1 MGSQRVGHDWLTK
14 HFHLSTAKIHAK
26 RVTHLYREGKR
37 GKGEK
42 GKKIKSQK
50 KKDSNEGNNKTS
62 TWKWMLKIINRLSK
76 TKSKAKDQKENKK
89 HGKVKLSKIKN
100 QIKHTKQK

>member
-1 MGSQRVGHDWLTK
+1 
-14 HFHLSTAKIHAK
+14 
-26 RVTHLYREGKR
+26 
-37 GKGEK
+37 
-42 GKKIKSQK
+42 
-50 KKDSNEGNNKTS
+50 
-62 TWKWMLKIINRLSK
+62 MLKIINRLSK